1 VLAGGC
7 WAAYELAVALL
18 LFEAVTDRERTGV
31 ITVYNLGLA
40 VATVA
45 GGACGGLILH
55 ALGADRTAYAAVFVV
70 STLVRLAAL
79 PLARRVR
86 VAE

>member
-1 VLAGGC
+1 VT
-7 WAAYELAVALL
+7 LL

-31 ITVYNLGLA
+31 VTVYNLGLA
-40 VATVA
+40 IATVA
-45 GGACGGLILH
+45 GGACGGLILQT
-55 ALGADRTAYAAVFVV
+55 LGADRSAYFAVFAA
-70 STLVRLAAL
+70 STLVRLASL